1 MALSSASRQSRLRV
15 EAIIFRLD
23 VRAGPIDNR
32 TRLITC
38 RHGPAAHKS
47 VMKTRLGAVVFFSC
61 TSVAFSTV
69 PHIDKKVL
77 LFGLFAVH
85 FAGAAEDVFDS
96 VVALVAG
103 VFVNWSRRSNK
114 GILHGPGL
122 RPGGWVVD
130 GDAIEDGVPIDA
142 AEALDGVR
150 ILGRAI
156 KPGLVGEIR
165 GIDH

>member
-1 MALSSASRQSRLRV
+1 MVQKCTNPRRPINNRPPVNNLSPWACGPQKCD
-15 EAIIFRLD
+15 ENAAWG
-23 VRAGPIDNR
+23 VR
-32 TRLITC
+32 
-38 RHGPAAHKS
+38 
-47 VMKTRLGAVVFFSC
+47 FFSC

-69 PHIDKKVL
+69 PQIDKKLL